1 MNTAMSSD
9 RTLMAWTR
17 TALSFYGFGFALYKI
32 LTEIQIAGKVV
43 IRDNAPRNYG
53 LALIAMGTVGMI
65 MGTIEYWTTLVQ
77 LRRIQ
82 HVGFARASFIVALC
96 MCLAGIFLLI
106 SIIVKM
112 F

>member
-1 MNTAMSSD
+1 
-9 RTLMAWTR
+9 MAWTR